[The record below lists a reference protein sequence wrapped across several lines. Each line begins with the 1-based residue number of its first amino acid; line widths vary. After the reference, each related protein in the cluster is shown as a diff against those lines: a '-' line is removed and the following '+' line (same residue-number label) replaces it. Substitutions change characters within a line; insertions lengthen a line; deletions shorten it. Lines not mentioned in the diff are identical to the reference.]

1 MVELSGRLSSYSQ
14 GEHAVAMP
22 TRQTCSSRGKGPNF
36 TVNRNNRKGQYIGP
50 DVQEGIL
57 GDRTCC
63 LSFKR
68 IHQQRKNEERRQCP
82 LENYKGKFLL
92 T

>member
-14 GEHAVAMP
+14 GEHAVAMS

-36 TVNRNNRKGQYIGP
+36 TVNRNNRKGQCIGP
-50 DVQEGIL
+50 DVPEGIL